1 MKLFDVYPLFD
12 VNIVKGKGCHVWDD
26 KGQEYL
32 DLYGGHAV
40 ISIGHAHPHYVETIS
55 KQVAT
60 LGFYSNSVINK
71 LQQEV
76 ADRLGAISGYDDY
89 QLFLIN
95 SGAEANENALKLAS
109 FYNGRTRVIS
119 FAKAFHGR
127 TSLAVEVTN
136 NPKIIAPI
144 NDNGHVTY
152 LPLND
157 TEALKAELAKGDVCA
172 VIIEGIQGVGGIQLP
187 TTEFM
192 KAIRQACDETD
203 TVMILDEIQS
213 GYGRSGKF
221 FAHQYNDVRPDMI
234 TVAKGIGNGFPM
246 AGVLISPKFTPVY
259 GQLGTTFGGNH
270 LACAAA
276 IAVLDVMKAENLV
289 ENAAKVGTHL
299 LEELKGFKGIK
310 EVRGRGLMI
319 GMEFEEPIKEL
330 RQKLLF
336 EEKVFTGV
344 SGTNV
349 IRLLPAAS
357 ARMTSSMN
365 CFAER
370 LPASFGRQIS
380 RSEHARQL
388 FEGLTFG
395 VCPRANRSCI
405 SPDIATI

>member
-40 ISIGHAHPHYVETIS
+40 ISIGHAHPHYVEAVS

-60 LGFYSNSVINK
+60 LGFYSNSVINL
-71 LQQEV
+71 LQVELAQ
-76 ADRLGAISGYDDY
+76 RLGKISGYDDY

-127 TSLAVEVTN
+127 TSLAVEATN

-144 NDNGHVTY
+144 NANGHVTY

-157 TEALKAELAKGDVCA
+157 TEAVKAELAKGDVCA
-172 VIIEGIQGVGGIQLP
+172 VIIEGIHGEGGIQVP

-192 KAIRQACDETD
+192 QTLRTACDETN
-203 TVMILDEIQS
+203 TVLILDEIQS

-221 FAHQYNDVRPDMI
+221 FAHQYTGIRPDMI
-234 TVAKGIGNGFPM
+234 TVAKGIANGFPM

-259 GQLGTTFGGNH
+259 GQLGTTFGGNQ

-276 IAVLDVMKAENLV
+276 LAVLDVMEADNLV
-289 ENAAKVGTHL
+289 ENAAKVGSHL
-299 LEELKGFKGIK
+299 IEELKKFSHIK
-310 EVRGRGLMI
+310 EVRGEGLMI
-319 GMEFEEPIKEL
+319 GLEFNEPVKEL
-330 RQKLLF
+330 RQQLLF
-336 EEKVFTGV
+336 DQKVFTGV

-349 IRLLPAAS
+349 IRLLPPLCL
-357 ARMTSSMN
+357 SMEEADE
-365 CFAER
+365 F
-370 LPASFGRQIS
+370 IS
-380 RSEHARQL
+380 RLSKL
-388 FEGLTFG
+388 LK
-395 VCPRANRSCI
+395 
-405 SPDIATI
+405 